1 MPAGSQ
7 QQVKYME
14 NYYNIFLPIIY
25 IYTVKPDRETP
36 PEQGPP
42 PDKDRSKSPREK
54 LLYIFPPNRD
64 PLSTKTRDR
73 LFSSQRPWFTCE
85 QGPLSEIDISKSLC

>member
-1 MPAGSQ
+1 MII
-7 QQVKYME
+7 
-14 NYYNIFLPIIY
+14 NYSHECSPLLIAN
-25 IYTVKPDRETP
+25 TVKPDREIT

-73 LFSSQRPWFTCE
+73 VFSSRRPCFTCE
-85 QGPLSEIDISKSLC
+85 QGPFSEIDISKSLC

>member
-1 MPAGSQ
+1 MY
-7 QQVKYME
+7 V
-14 NYYNIFLPIIY
+14 Y
-25 IYTVKPDRETP
+25 IYTVKPDRETT

-54 LLYIFPPNRD
+54 LLYISPPNRD

-73 LFSSQRPWFTCE
+73 LFSSQSPCFTCE